1 MANEYT
7 GWGSPFFNFL
17 GDMWKDRPLP
27 ADLGS
32 RTTLLNMQGGSTSP
46 FAPLISQAIEK
57 ELAKQ
62 QAPIVAAKE
71 FKESQA
77 KRRMP
82 YGDYRGAAER
92 ETIARAKAKID
103 DEESL
108 FSQWSK
114 YAWLKHMTDQGKYSG
129 TSVVKGLGRNTPF
142 YQIPLYGSPFPRGTN
157 V

>member
-1 MANEYT
+1 MADNYT

-32 RTTLLNMQGGSTSP
+32 RTSLLNMQGGSTSP
-46 FAPLISQAIEK
+46 FAPLISQVIEK

-92 ETIARAKAKID
+92 ETIARAEAKMD
-103 DEESL
+103 DDDW
-108 FSQWSK
+108 FKKMMQ
-114 YAWLKHMTDQGKYSG
+114 YSFMQSMMPEPSEYTG
-129 TSVVKGLGRNTPF
+129 TSKVSGLGRDTPF
-142 YQIPLYGSPFPRGTN
+142 YQIPYYTATFPGGTN

>member
-46 FAPLISQAIEK
+46 FAPLIAGAIEK

-71 FKESQA
+71 FKESQS

-92 ETIARAKAKID
+92 ETIARAEAKRD

-142 YQIPLYGSPFPRGTN
+142 YQIPLYGSPFPRGT

>member
-27 ADLGS
+27 ADLGG
-32 RTTLLNMQGGSTSP
+32 RTSLLNMQGGSTSP

-62 QAPIVAAKE
+62 QAPIVAAKKFE
-71 FKESQA
+71 ESQA

-82 YGDYRGAAER
+82 YGRYEGAAEG
-92 ETIARAKAKID
+92 ETIARAEAKMD
-103 DEESL
+103 DDDWFKKMMQLSFMHSFMPERE
-108 FSQWSK
+108 K
-114 YAWLKHMTDQGKYSG
+114 YAG
-129 TSVVKGLGRNTPF
+129 TSKIVAGPKQRDF
-142 YQIPLYGSPFPRGTN
+142 FDIPYYGSAYPGGTN

>member
-82 YGDYRGAAER
+82 YGRYGGVAER
-92 ETIARAKAKID
+92 ETIARAEAKMD
-103 DEESL
+103 DDDWFKKMMQYSFMQSMMPEPSE
-108 FSQWSK
+108 
-114 YAWLKHMTDQGKYSG
+114 YSG
-129 TSVVKGLGRNTPF
+129 TSTVQVGPAKRDF
-142 YQIPLYGSPFPRGTN
+142 FDIPYYGSPYPGGTN